1 MKFLYVVH
9 RYAPFPGG
17 SEIYVQSMAEES
29 HRRGHEVTVFAGEH
43 QGDYNGITVTNNPA
57 ILLASWDLI
66 IVHGGDVALQNF
78 VLTNIKRIPS
88 PILYLLILP
97 SKSMPCLQGLSDAAL
112 IGCSTHQDWDHC
124 IKHNVLNKAIQI
136 RHGIKAD
143 NCVGISGFK
152 NKHNISRRM
161 FLSCGGYWPNKAMR
175 ELAQLFE
182 TANITNSVLVTTGYD
197 NRMNLMP
204 AKSSNVIP
212 LLIDDRQELL
222 SAIRDADCVL
232 MHSYQ
237 EGFGL
242 VLLEA
247 MLNETPWIARN
258 IAGAKLLGKFG
269 KTYDNDQQLIDLLQ
283 GFNTNNFDVNK
294 SRDYVTN
301 NHLIT
306 NTVTDIESAIVS
318 LKSKI
323 SRG

>member
-1 MKFLYVVH
+1 MTMKFLYVVH

-29 HRRGHEVTVFAGEH
+29 RRRGHEVTVFAGEH

-57 ILLASWDLI
+57 ILLANWDLI
-66 IVHGGDVALQNF
+66 IIHGGDVALQNF

-88 PILYLLILP
+88 PVLYLLILP
-97 SKSMPCLQGLSDAAL
+97 SDSMPCLQGLLDAAL
-112 IGCSTHQDWDHC
+112 IGCSTQQDWDHC
-124 IKHNVLNKAIQI
+124 VKHNVHSKALQI

-143 NCVGISGFK
+143 NCTGIAGFK
-152 NKHNISRRM
+152 SKHNINCRM

-182 TANITNSVLVTTGYD
+182 TANITNSVLITTGYD

-212 LLIDDRQELL
+212 LLIDNREELL
-222 SAIRDADCVL
+222 SAIHDADCVL

-247 MLNETPWIARN
+247 MLNKTPWVARN
-258 IAGAKLLGKFG
+258 IAGAKLMNSYGKVYNTDDELVQIL
-269 KTYDNDQQLIDLLQ
+269 KN
-283 GFNTNNFDVNK
+283 FNTSDFDVK
-294 SRDYVTN
+294 SAERYVLS
-301 NHLIT
+301 NHLIS
-306 NTVTDIESAIVS
+306 NTIDDIELAVKK
-318 LKSKI
+318 LNQP
-323 SRG
+323 R